1 MSRARAGILAI
12 LAVLAILALLPGCSR
27 REKLRYTPR
36 SEEREERQ
44 EQAEQ
49 QAERMQISASE
60 VDPEHANKGP
70 VDAVAARQ
78 ALLSAYPD
86 CISAISGN
94 SIVMAN
100 GERIPF
106 DDGKA
111 KDWQTLLD
119 EGDAED
125 MFFIPYSSRRGTPLY
140 LNDAGRSRCEALFR
154 AMYGNS
160 VAAVRRNCE
169 TVDWFGQKVLFASP
183 NGAADSLRAVAR
195 EIKGH
200 PELMKYV
207 KSSGTLYWRP
217 VRGAKRMSAHSYAIA
232 FDIAVAYSDYWQWN
246 AGTNKELARV
256 QYKNR
261 FPRKLVDIFERH
273 GFIWGG
279 AWYHYDTM
287 HFEFRPELLRYAAA
301 VGA

>member
-49 QAERMQISASE
+49 KERLQISASE

-94 SIVMAN
+94 SIVMDN

-106 DDGKA
+106 DDG
-111 KDWQTLLD
+111 
-119 EGDAED
+119 
-125 MFFIPYSSRRGTPLY
+125 
-140 LNDAGRSRCEALFR
+140 
-154 AMYGNS
+154 
-160 VAAVRRNCE
+160 
-169 TVDWFGQKVLFASP
+169 
-183 NGAADSLRAVAR
+183 
-195 EIKGH
+195 
-200 PELMKYV
+200 
-207 KSSGTLYWRP
+207 
-217 VRGAKRMSAHSYAIA
+217 
-232 FDIAVAYSDYWQWN
+232 
-246 AGTNKELARV
+246 
-256 QYKNR
+256 
-261 FPRKLVDIFERH
+261 
-273 GFIWGG
+273 
-279 AWYHYDTM
+279 
-287 HFEFRPELLRYAAA
+287 
-301 VGA
+301 